1 MEQRSGARR
10 WRWIAVL
17 VLIVPA
23 AVALIALLVTSTGSS
38 ETLGPVRGLRLGY
51 TPAMAR
57 QQLATGGPGSFVTTA
72 SGEDYAL
79 VWTATSPSNDLRRA
93 TLEFHLGQLVAVR
106 LDLAPE
112 APEASGPE
120 LSVSQASV
128 LTREATPE
136 GVELV
141 WLARS
146 CPTHADEVRRR
157 IAEHR

>member
-1 MEQRSGARR
+1 MEQRSTR

-17 VLIVPA
+17 ALIIPA
-23 AVALIALLVTSTGSS
+23 LIGLIALVMTSSGSS
-38 ETLGPVRGLRLGY
+38 ETLGPVRGLRLGT
-51 TPAMAR
+51 TPVMAR
-57 QQLATGGPGSFVTTA
+57 RHLTTGGQGEWATTA

-79 VWTATSPSNDLRRA
+79 TWTAESPTSDLRRA
-93 TLEFHLGQLVAVR
+93 ELEFHLGQLVAVR
-106 LDLAPE
+106 LLLSPGAPE
-112 APEASGPE
+112 ADGPD

-128 LTREATPE
+128 LTRETTPE
-136 GVELV
+136 GVSLV